1 MRLPLKSLWLVPALL
16 LGACGPTTDTS
27 GPPSAPATQ
36 AQGVLYAPPAPV
48 SGNILDSTAY
58 LGTVAVPGSV
68 QTRFTTNPQYL
79 SFSFNARAGAQ
90 VKLEVTHLGSSMYL
104 DTGLFVYGPK
114 DASGSYGT
122 TVRAQNDDDGYG
134 ELSKLAS
141 FTAPTQGEY
150 LVVVSSGTG
159 SGKQF
164 RLQAD
169 CLSGTCTP
177 VVDPSVYSTCDLYAA
192 TRLEECVQ
200 GHAEEIDPVLGR
212 RMTTQEA
219 YDTCTSPT
227 GAHENY
233 TYVCNGFNGGEPAPS
248 WCVDGE
254 APFTELMWPVCKD
267 FYKYYYGL
275 YTLTLA
281 SQPLS
286 ANLQSKVAAG
296 NSTCQAQNYSTC
308 SGALAA
314 YSFAWTSTAQPRL
327 DKAVEA
333 VATQRGQEAFNY
345 WRQESLTY
353 AQFAAQVNPDF
364 QLDPALLTD
373 LGNGTEAV
381 QVQHLSDEAMTAP
394 DYCEWYDT
402 YILLFPQSHKVVT
415 FDYTFGRDC

>member
-1 MRLPLKSLWLVPALL
+1 MRLSLKSLWLVPALL
-16 LGACGPTTDTS
+16 LGACGPTTDTTN
-27 GPPSAPATQ
+27 APATQ
-36 AQGVLYAPPAPV
+36 AQGVLYAPPAPT

-58 LGTVAVPGSV
+58 LGPLAVPGSV

-79 SFSFNARAGAQ
+79 SFSFQARAGAQ

-114 DASGSYGT
+114 DANGSYGT
-122 TVRAQNDDDGYG
+122 TALAQNDDDGYG
-134 ELSKLAS
+134 QLSKIGAVLV
-141 FTAPTQGEY
+141 PTQGEY

-177 VVDPSVYSTCDLYAA
+177 EVDPSVYSTCDLYVA

-200 GHAEEIDPVLGR
+200 AHAEEIDPVLGR
-212 RMTTQEA
+212 QMTIEEA

-233 TYVCNGFNGGEPAPS
+233 TYVCQGFNGGEPAPS
-248 WCVDGE
+248 WCVNGE
-254 APFTELMWPVCKD
+254 APFTELMWPVCED
-267 FYKYYYGL
+267 FYRYYYGL
-275 YTLTLA
+275 YSLTLT
-281 SQPLS
+281 SEPLS

-296 NSTCQAQNYSTC
+296 NASCQAQNYSTC
-308 SGALAA
+308 TGALEA

-327 DKAVEA
+327 DRAVDA
-333 VATQRGQEAFNY
+333 VANLRGGLSYWGQEV
-345 WRQESLTY
+345 LTY
-353 AQFAAQVNPDF
+353 AQFVAQANSAF
-364 QLDPALLTD
+364 QLDPALMTD
-373 LGNGTEAV
+373 IGNGTEAV
-381 QVQHLSDEAMTAP
+381 QVQHYSDQAMTAP
-394 DYCEWYDT
+394 DYCEFYDT
-402 YILLFPQSHKVVT
+402 YILLFPESHKVAT